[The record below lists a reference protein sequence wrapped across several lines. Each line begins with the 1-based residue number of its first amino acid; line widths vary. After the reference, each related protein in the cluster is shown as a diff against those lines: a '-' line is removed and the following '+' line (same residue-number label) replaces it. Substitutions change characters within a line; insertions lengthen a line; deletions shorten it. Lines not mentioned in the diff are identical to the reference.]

1 MREVTINFL
10 LGTIVMAC
18 VVAGMFFLRFWR
30 KTRDRL
36 FACFALSFW
45 ILAVNWSMVAFTRQD
60 EPLRTAGYVLRLV
73 AFILIIF
80 AIVDKNRA
88 PRGKSEI

>member
-1 MREVTINFL
+1 MRDVTIHFL
-10 LGTIVMAC
+10 LGAIVLAC

-36 FACFALSFW
+36 FAWFALSFW
-45 ILAVNWSMVAFTRQD
+45 MLAVNWTVVAFTQRD
-60 EPLRTAGYVLRLV
+60 EPLRTAGYVLRLI
-73 AFILIIF
+73 AFILILL

-88 PRGKSEI
+88 RVRAP

>member
-1 MREVTINFL
+1 MRETTIHFL
-10 LGTIVMAC
+10 LGAIVLAC

-45 ILAVNWSMVAFTRQD
+45 ILAVNWAVVAFTARD

-73 AFILIIF
+73 AFILIIY

-88 PRGKSEI
+88 RQA